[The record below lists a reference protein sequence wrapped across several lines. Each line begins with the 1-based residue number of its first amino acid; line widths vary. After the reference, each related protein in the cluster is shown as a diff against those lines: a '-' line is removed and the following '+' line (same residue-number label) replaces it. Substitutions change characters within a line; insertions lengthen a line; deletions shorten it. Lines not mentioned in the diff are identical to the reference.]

1 MSNNHSQKYTDDELR
16 AKAICTLTALNQGN
30 PLATQLVIAM
40 SHIMRMHPNQVI
52 DEIEKLSTIK
62 V

>member
-1 MSNNHSQKYTDDELR
+1 MSNNHSQKYTDDQLR
-16 AKAICTLTALNQGN
+16 AKAICTMNALNQGN

-52 DEIEKLSTIK
+52 DEIEVLSNIK
-62 V
+62 I